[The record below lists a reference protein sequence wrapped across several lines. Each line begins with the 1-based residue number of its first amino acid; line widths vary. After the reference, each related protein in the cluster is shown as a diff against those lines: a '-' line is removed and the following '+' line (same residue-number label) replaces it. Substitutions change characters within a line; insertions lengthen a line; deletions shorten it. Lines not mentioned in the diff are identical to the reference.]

1 MYNKMLMVKYTAEQT
16 LTSNNP
22 PEIAGDPCLLCAVL
36 RGNYFYY
43 LGGAANLPC

>member
-22 PEIAGDPCLLCAVL
+22 PEMADDPLLYIT
-36 RGNYFYY
+36 RITGINT
-43 LGGAANLPC
+43 

>member
-22 PEIAGDPCLLCAVL
+22 PEIAGEPFVSFVSAVVI
-36 RGNYFYY
+36 NIK
-43 LGGAANLPC
+43 

>member
-22 PEIAGDPCLLCAVL
+22 PEIAGDPLLYIT
-36 RGNYFYY
+36 RINGINT
-43 LGGAANLPC
+43 